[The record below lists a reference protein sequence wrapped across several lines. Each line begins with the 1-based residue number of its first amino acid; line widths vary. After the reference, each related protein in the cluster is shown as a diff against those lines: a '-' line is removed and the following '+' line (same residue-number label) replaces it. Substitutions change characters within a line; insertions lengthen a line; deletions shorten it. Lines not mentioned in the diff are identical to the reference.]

1 MNDGHATVL
10 SPTEVRFERLLPGPI
25 ETVWAYLTDSKKR
38 GEWFASGPMEPRVG
52 GKATLRFKHSD
63 LSPHKAPPP
72 ERFKEMDAKGHE
84 WSGTITE
91 YDPPRRLAFTLEA
104 SSESSSEVVFEL
116 ALQGDKVLLTLTH
129 RRLANR
135 DEMVGVSGGWHT
147 HLAVLVD
154 KAYGRVPP
162 AFWDL
167 WRSIDG
173 QYDTRIAR

>member
-1 MNDGHATVL
+1 MNDDHATQL

-25 ETVWAYLTDSKKR
+25 ETVWAYLADSRKR
-38 GEWFASGPMEPRVG
+38 GEWFASGEIEPRVG
-52 GKATLRFKHSD
+52 SKLRLRFKHSD

-72 ERFKEMDAKGHE
+72 EKFREMDAKGHE
-84 WSGTITE
+84 WSCTVTE
-91 YDPPRRLAFTLEA
+91 YEPPRRLAFRMEGA
-104 SSESSSEVVFEL
+104 SEVVFEL
-116 ALQGDKVLLTLTH
+116 TPQGDKVLLTLTH
-129 RRLANR
+129 RKLSGR
-135 DEMVGVSGGWHT
+135 DEMVMVSGGWHS

-173 QYDTRIAR
+173 QYDSRIAR

>member
-1 MNDGHATVL
+1 MNDDHATQL

-25 ETVWAYLTDSKKR
+25 ETVWAYLADSKKR
-38 GEWFASGPMEPRVG
+38 GEWFASGALEPRVG
-52 GKATLRFKHSD
+52 GKLKLRFKHSD

-72 ERFKEMDAKGHE
+72 EKFREMDAKGHE
-84 WSGTITE
+84 WSCTVTE
-91 YDPPRRLAFTLEA
+91 YEPPRRLAFRMEGA
-104 SSESSSEVVFEL
+104 SEVVFEL
-116 ALQGDKVLLTLTH
+116 TPQGDKVLLTLTH
-129 RRLANR
+129 RKLSGR
-135 DEMVGVSGGWHT
+135 DEMVMVSGGWHS

-173 QYDTRIAR
+173 QYDSRIAR

>member
-1 MNDGHATVL
+1 MNDDYGTVL
-10 SPTEVRFERLLPGPI
+10 SPTEVRFQRLLPGPI
-25 ETVWAYLTDSKKR
+25 ETVWAFLTDSRKR

-72 ERFKEMDAKGHE
+72 EKFKEMDSTGHQWSCTVAE
-84 WSGTITE
+84 W
-91 YDPPRRLAFTLEA
+91 DPPRRLALA
-104 SSESSSEVVFEL
+104 LDDSSEVLFEL
-116 ALQGDKVLLTLTH
+116 DPRGDKVLLTLTH
-129 RRLANR
+129 RKLSSRE
-135 DEMVGVSGGWHT
+135 EMVSVCGGWHT

-162 AFWDL
+162 AFWDV

-173 QYDTRIAR
+173 QYDRRIAR

>member
-1 MNDGHATVL
+1 MNDDYGTVL

-38 GEWFASGPMEPRVG
+38 GEWFASGPMEPWVG

-63 LSPHKAPPP
+63 LSPLKAPPP
-72 ERFKEMDAKGHE
+72 EKFREMDAKGHE
-84 WSGTITE
+84 WSCTITE
-91 YDPPRRLAFTLEA
+91 WDPPRRLAFT
-104 SSESSSEVVFEL
+104 SERSSEVVFEL
-116 ALQGDKVLLTLTH
+116 APHPDPKGDKVLLTLTH
-129 RRLANR
+129 RKLASR
-135 DEMVGVSGGWHT
+135 DDMVGVSGGWHS

-173 QYDTRIAR
+173 QYDKRIAR